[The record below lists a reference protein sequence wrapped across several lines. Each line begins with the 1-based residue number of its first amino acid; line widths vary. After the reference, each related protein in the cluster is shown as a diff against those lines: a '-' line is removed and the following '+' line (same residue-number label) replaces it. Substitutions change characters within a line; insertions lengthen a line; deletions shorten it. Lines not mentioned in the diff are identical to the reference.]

1 MKLNINQAA
10 RAKLIDGRELE
21 GKIRFIAATSN
32 PNTRTF
38 RIEIV
43 ADNPDGT
50 WVEGV
55 TTKVT
60 TSLPAQSAHRISPSI
75 LVLDREGR
83 VGLRIVTTAGRAD
96 FAPVEIIGAKN
107 GWIYVAGLNDT
118 QQIIVVGQDFVEN
131 GQEVDPVLL
140 DLSASGAKS

>member
-1 MKLNINQAA
+1 
-10 RAKLIDGRELE
+10 
-21 GKIRFIAATSN
+21 
-32 PNTRTF
+32 
-38 RIEIV
+38 
-43 ADNPDGT
+43 
-50 WVEGV
+50 
-55 TTKVT
+55 
-60 TSLPAQSAHRISPSI
+60 
-75 LVLDREGR
+75 
-83 VGLRIVTTAGRAD
+83 LRIVTTAGRAD